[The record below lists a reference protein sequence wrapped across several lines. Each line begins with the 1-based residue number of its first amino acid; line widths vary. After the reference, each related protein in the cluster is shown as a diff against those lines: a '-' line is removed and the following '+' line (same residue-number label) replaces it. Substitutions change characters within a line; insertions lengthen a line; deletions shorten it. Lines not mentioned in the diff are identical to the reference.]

1 MNGIGKL
8 SRAMA
13 IIHKDR
19 SMKVAWDVE
28 THLAVVRLSMKH
40 KRGAMGLPMLQMREI
55 LVLKK
60 DVSKEQTED

>member
-1 MNGIGKL
+1 
-8 SRAMA
+8 MA